1 MAWLPGGLAELRW
14 GALVA
19 LFVAALATL
28 AVYLVQYALLAL
40 RRGRP
45 APPAAAAPAE
55 QRDELL
61 EEGGSVLAWAL
72 SRGSWRRQWRRAW
85 VAALRAEAAERA
97 DSQLLTFEE
106 DDPAEPLELAVKE
119 VTSVVKSAGEK
130 VVSCNVV
137 GDSVKFLVAVSA
149 PPPAAAEPQS
159 YFVKLSPVH
168 LQLQLYVK
176 DKGEDVKVEWF
187 LINTDEIN
195 FEIQPAV
202 QECSTGLVS
211 SQLLQAGITPIKSV
225 EQIFLSADLICS
237 LRGVQSSAESLKH
250 HHKEQTAGTC
260 AISETL
266 RDVLKNLFSSASPSV
281 VLSVRPADTKE
292 VQGTSPPKPPRAHE
306 LRLLVRNIEVKL
318 SDLRAAGST
327 DLVCIVQ
334 LNDPMQK
341 FSSSVAKNAAHPFWK
356 EEFIFELS
364 AKSKALQ
371 LQIAED
377 GKLDSPFSGKVT
389 VPLDL
394 FRKQPSGQH
403 SFALTSGARESSSE
417 PGLGSI
423 SAEFSFI
430 EPSELKAR
438 QVSSPVLATKI
449 EKDRTVMP
457 CGTVVTTV
465 TAVRTKPRLEG
476 RASPLS
482 TDSPVKTPV
491 KVKVTEKDFTVEAL
505 HSHGAPV
512 SKTLSSSDTELL
524 VLNGTDPVAEA
535 AIRQLSESAKQKLK
549 SPRKKSTIIISG
561 VSKTSL
567 SQDSEAS
574 LMMDY
579 AAAMDS
585 SCREADPPTVEE
597 AVAKIASD
605 KKQPLSASER
615 VPGTDPQQSTH
626 KTWGLENGSQQWDTS
641 TLLDQTSEEISGSS
655 LSVSE
660 TGSMK
665 KSKGGI
671 LKKSAKLFFRR
682 QHHQK
687 DPGMSQS
694 HNDLVFLQ
702 QPLSEESRKKG
713 GTLSRIL
720 SKKLLSR
727 NKSKNKLNGASGEPY
742 L

>member
-1 MAWLPGGLAELRW
+1 PLWSSMAWLPGGLAELRW

-40 RRGRP
+40 RRRP
-45 APPAAAAPAE
+45 QHPPPLPPPPPPLL
-55 QRDELL
+55 RDELR

-72 SRGSWRRQWRRAW
+72 SLGSWRRQWRRAW

-106 DDPAEPLELAVKE
+106 DDPPEPLELAVKE
-119 VTSVVKSAGEK
+119 VISVVKSAEEK

-137 GDSVKFLVAVSA
+137 GDSVKFVFADEA
-149 PPPAAAEPQS
+149 QS
-159 YFVKLSPVH
+159 YSVKLSPLH
-168 LQLQLYVK
+168 LQLRISVR

-187 LINTDEIN
+187 LINSNEIN

-202 QECSTGLVS
+202 QEVT
-211 SQLLQAGITPIKSV
+211 
-225 EQIFLSADLICS
+225 
-237 LRGVQSSAESLKH
+237 
-250 HHKEQTAGTC
+250 GTC

-266 RDVLKNLFSSASPSV
+266 RDDLKNLFSSASPSV

-292 VQGTSPPKPPRAHE
+292 VQNVQNTSLLPQGTSPPKPPRAHE
-306 LRLLVRNIEVKL
+306 LKLLVKNITVNL
-318 SDLRAAGST
+318 THHRAAGST
-327 DLVCIVQ
+327 DLVCIAQ

-371 LQIAED
+371 LQIVED
-377 GKLDSPFSGKVT
+377 GKMDSPLSAKVT

-394 FRKQPSGQH
+394 FRKQPSGQQ
-403 SFALTSGARESSSE
+403 SFALNSGASE
-417 PGLGSI
+417 GSPGSGLGSI

-430 EPSELKAR
+430 EPNEQKTR

-491 KVKVTEKDFTVEAL
+491 KVKVTEKDFAVEAL

-585 SCREADPPTVEE
+585 SCKEADPPTMEE
-597 AVAKIASD
+597 AVAKITSD
-605 KKQPLSASER
+605 EKLSLGASEI
-615 VPGTDPQQSTH
+615 VPDTDLQQSTH
-626 KTWGLENGSQQWDTS
+626 KAWGLENGSQQWDTS

-660 TGSMK
+660 SGSMK

-694 HNDLVFLQ
+694 HNDLVYLQ
-702 QPLSEESRKKG
+702 QPLSDMARKKG

-727 NKSKNKLNGASGEPY
+727 NKSKSKLNGASGEPY
-742 L
+742 

>member
-1 MAWLPGGLAELRW
+1 MAWLAGGLAELRW
-14 GALVA
+14 CALVA

-45 APPAAAAPAE
+45 PPPPLPAPP
-55 QRDELL
+55 RDELL

-72 SRGSWRRQWRRAW
+72 SLGSWRRQWRRAW
-85 VAALRAEAAERA
+85 VAALSAEAAARA

-106 DDPAEPLELAVKE
+106 DDPPEPLELAVKQ
-119 VTSVVKSAGEK
+119 VVSVVKSAHEK

-137 GDSVKFLVAVSA
+137 GDSVKFVVTVSHTS
-149 PPPAAAEPQS
+149 PTAAEGQS
-159 YFVKLSPVH
+159 YSVKLSPLH

-187 LINTDEIN
+187 LINANEIN
-195 FEIQPAV
+195 FEIQPTV
-202 QECSTGLVS
+202 QEG
-211 SQLLQAGITPIKSV
+211 
-225 EQIFLSADLICS
+225 
-237 LRGVQSSAESLKH
+237 
-250 HHKEQTAGTC
+250 QTEGTC

-266 RDVLKNLFSSASPSV
+266 RDVLKNLFSSVSPSV
-281 VLSVRPADTKE
+281 VLSTRPTDIKE
-292 VQGTSPPKPPRAHE
+292 VQNVQNISLLPQGTSPPKPPRAHE
-306 LRLLVRNIEVKL
+306 LKLLVKNIAVNL
-318 SDLRAAGST
+318 TDHSAAGST
-327 DLVCIVQ
+327 NLVCIVQ

-341 FSSSVAKNAAHPFWK
+341 FSSSVAKNAANPFWK

-371 LQIAED
+371 LQIVED
-377 GKLDSPFSGKVT
+377 GKLDSPLSAKVT

-394 FRKQPSGQH
+394 FRKQPSGQQ
-403 SFALTSGARESSSE
+403 SFALSSRASESSPE
-417 PGLGSI
+417 PGPGLGSI
-423 SAEFSFI
+423 TAEFSFI
-430 EPSELKAR
+430 EPSELKTR
-438 QVSSPVLATKI
+438 QVSSPVPATKI

-465 TAVRTKPRLEG
+465 TAVKTKPRLEG
-476 RASPLS
+476 RSSPLS
-482 TDSPVKTPV
+482 
-491 KVKVTEKDFTVEAL
+491 
-505 HSHGAPV
+505 
-512 SKTLSSSDTELL
+512 TELL

-567 SQDSEAS
+567 SQDSEAA

-585 SCREADPPTVEE
+585 SCKEVDPPTVEE
-597 AVAKIASD
+597 PVGKVASD
-605 KKQPLSASER
+605 ETLSLGASEI
-615 VPGTDPQQSTH
+615 VPDTDPQQSAH
-626 KTWGLENGSQQWDTS
+626 KAWGLENGSQQWDTN
-641 TLLDQTSEEISGSS
+641 TLLDQTCEEISGSS

-682 QHHQK
+682 RHHQK

-694 HNDLVFLQ
+694 HNDLVYLQ
-702 QPLSEESRKKG
+702 QPLSEETRKKG

-720 SKKLLSR
+720 NRKLLSK
-727 NKSKNKLNGASGEPY
+727 NKSKSKLNGASAEPY
-742 L
+742 V

>member
-40 RRGRP
+40 RRARP
-45 APPAAAAPAE
+45 PPAAAAPV

-149 PPPAAAEPQS
+149 PPPAAAEAQS

-187 LINTDEIN
+187 LVNTNEIN

-202 QECSTGLVS
+202 QEG
-211 SQLLQAGITPIKSV
+211 
-225 EQIFLSADLICS
+225 
-237 LRGVQSSAESLKH
+237 
-250 HHKEQTAGTC
+250 QTAGAC

-292 VQGTSPPKPPRAHE
+292 VQNVQNTSLLPQGTSPPKPPRAHD
-306 LRLLVRNIEVKL
+306 LKLLVRNIAVEP

-327 DLVCIVQ
+327 DLVCIVE

-371 LQIAED
+371 LQIVED
-377 GKLDSPFSGKVT
+377 GKLDSPSCGKVT

-394 FRKQPSGQH
+394 FRKQPCGQH
-403 SFALTSGARESSSE
+403 SFALSSSE

-430 EPSELKAR
+430 EPGELKAR

-585 SCREADPPTVEE
+585 SCREADPPRVEE
-597 AVAKIASD
+597 AVGKIPSD
-605 KKQPLSASER
+605 EKESLGASEG

-626 KTWGLENGSQQWDTS
+626 KAWGLENGSQQWDTS

-660 TGSMK
+660 TGSVK

-702 QPLSEESRKKG
+702 QPLAEESRKKG

>member
-1 MAWLPGGLAELRW
+1 
-14 GALVA
+14 
-19 LFVAALATL
+19 
-28 AVYLVQYALLAL
+28 
-40 RRGRP
+40 
-45 APPAAAAPAE
+45 
-55 QRDELL
+55 
-61 EEGGSVLAWAL
+61 
-72 SRGSWRRQWRRAW
+72 
-85 VAALRAEAAERA
+85 

-137 GDSVKFLVAVSA
+137 GDSVKFLITVSA
-149 PPPAAAEPQS
+149 PPPAAAEAQS
-159 YFVKLSPVH
+159 YSVTLSPVH

-176 DKGEDVKVEWF
+176 DKGEDDKGEDVKVEWF
-187 LINTDEIN
+187 LINTNEIN

-202 QECSTGLVS
+202 QEG
-211 SQLLQAGITPIKSV
+211 
-225 EQIFLSADLICS
+225 
-237 LRGVQSSAESLKH
+237 
-250 HHKEQTAGTC
+250 QTAGTC
-260 AISETL
+260 AIPETL

-292 VQGTSPPKPPRAHE
+292 VQNVQSTSLLPQGTSPPKPPRAHD
-306 LRLLVRNIEVKL
+306 LKLLVRNIAVKL

-371 LQIAED
+371 LQIVED
-377 GKLDSPFSGKVT
+377 GKLDSPLSGKVT

-403 SFALTSGARESSSE
+403 SFALSRGSRESSSE
-417 PGLGSI
+417 PGPGLGSI

-476 RASPLS
+476 RSSPLS

-512 SKTLSSSDTELL
+512 SKTFSSSDTELL

-597 AVAKIASD
+597 AVAKITSD
-605 KKQPLSASER
+605 EKLSLGASET
-615 VPGTDPQQSTH
+615 VPDTNPQQSTH
-626 KTWGLENGSQQWDTS
+626 KAWGLENGSQQWDTS

-665 KSKGGI
+665 KSKG
-671 LKKSAKLFFRR
+671 
-682 QHHQK
+682 
-687 DPGMSQS
+687 
-694 HNDLVFLQ
+694 
-702 QPLSEESRKKG
+702 
-713 GTLSRIL
+713 
-720 SKKLLSR
+720 
-727 NKSKNKLNGASGEPY
+727 
-742 L
+742 

>member
-1 MAWLPGGLAELRW
+1 MAWLAGGLAELRW
-14 GALVA
+14 CALVA

-45 APPAAAAPAE
+45 PPPP
-55 QRDELL
+55 LP
-61 EEGGSVLAWAL
+61 SPPPP
-72 SRGSWRRQWRRAW
+72 SWRRQWRRAW
-85 VAALRAEAAERA
+85 VEALRAEAAAR
-97 DSQLLTFEE
+97 
-106 DDPAEPLELAVKE
+106 
-119 VTSVVKSAGEK
+119 
-130 VVSCNVV
+130 
-137 GDSVKFLVAVSA
+137 AVSEGG
-149 PPPAAAEPQS
+149 P
-159 YFVKLSPVH
+159 
-168 LQLQLYVK
+168 
-176 DKGEDVKVEWF
+176 
-187 LINTDEIN
+187 
-195 FEIQPAV
+195 
-202 QECSTGLVS
+202 
-211 SQLLQAGITPIKSV
+211 
-225 EQIFLSADLICS
+225 
-237 LRGVQSSAESLKH
+237 
-250 HHKEQTAGTC
+250 GTS

-266 RDVLKNLFSSASPSV
+266 RDVLKSLFSSVSPSV
-281 VLSVRPADTKE
+281 VLSTRPTDIKE
-292 VQGTSPPKPPRAHE
+292 VQNVQNVSLLPQGTSPPKPPRAHE
-306 LRLLVRNIEVKL
+306 LRLLVKNIAVNL
-318 SDLRAAGST
+318 TDHSAAGST
-327 DLVCIVQ
+327 NLACIVQ

-341 FSSSVAKNAAHPFWK
+341 FSSSVAKNAANPFWK
-356 EEFIFELS
+356 EEFILCVLIWLILFLLGPLS
-364 AKSKALQ
+364 A
-371 LQIAED
+371 
-377 GKLDSPFSGKVT
+377 KVT

-394 FRKQPSGQH
+394 FRKQPSGQQ
-403 SFALTSGARESSSE
+403 SFALNSSTSESSPE
-417 PGLGSI
+417 PGPGLGSI

-430 EPSELKAR
+430 EASELKTW
-438 QVSSPVLATKI
+438 QVSSPVPATKI

-465 TAVRTKPRLEG
+465 TAVKTKPRLEG
-476 RASPLS
+476 RSSPLS

-491 KVKVTEKDFTVEAL
+491 KVKVIEKDFSVQAI

-567 SQDSEAS
+567 SQDSEAA

-585 SCREADPPTVEE
+585 SCKEVDPPAVEE
-597 AVAKIASD
+597 AVAKVTSD
-605 KKQPLSASER
+605 EKLSLGASET
-615 VPGTDPQQSTH
+615 VPDTDPQQSAH
-626 KTWGLENGSQQWDTS
+626 KAWGLENGSQQWDTN
-641 TLLDQTSEEISGSS
+641 TLLDQTCEEISGSS

-682 QHHQK
+682 RHHQK

-694 HNDLVFLQ
+694 HNDLVYLQ
-702 QPLSEESRKKG
+702 QPLSEETRKKG

-720 SKKLLSR
+720 SRKLLSK
-727 NKSKNKLNGASGEPY
+727 NKSKNKLNGASAEPY
-742 L
+742 V

>member
-1 MAWLPGGLAELRW
+1 
-14 GALVA
+14 
-19 LFVAALATL
+19 
-28 AVYLVQYALLAL
+28 
-40 RRGRP
+40 
-45 APPAAAAPAE
+45 
-55 QRDELL
+55 
-61 EEGGSVLAWAL
+61 
-72 SRGSWRRQWRRAW
+72 
-85 VAALRAEAAERA
+85 
-97 DSQLLTFEE
+97 DSQLLTFED
-106 DDPAEPLELAVKE
+106 DDPQEPLELAVKQ
-119 VTSVVKSAGEK
+119 VVSVVKSAQEK

-137 GDSVKFLVAVSA
+137 GDAVKFVVTVSHTS
-149 PPPAAAEPQS
+149 PAAAESQS
-159 YFVKLSPVH
+159 YSVKLSPLH

-187 LINTDEIN
+187 LTNANEIN
-195 FEIQPAV
+195 FEIQPTV
-202 QECSTGLVS
+202 QEVS
-211 SQLLQAGITPIKSV
+211 QFK
-225 EQIFLSADLICS
+225 
-237 LRGVQSSAESLKH
+237 
-250 HHKEQTAGTC
+250 GTC
-260 AISETL
+260 AIPETL
-266 RDVLKNLFSSASPSV
+266 RDVLKNLFSSVSPSV
-281 VLSVRPADTKE
+281 VLSTRPTDIKE
-292 VQGTSPPKPPRAHE
+292 VQNVQNISLLPQGTSPPKPPRAHE
-306 LRLLVRNIEVKL
+306 LKLLVKNIAVNL
-318 SDLRAAGST
+318 TDHSAAGST
-327 DLVCIVQ
+327 NLACIVQ
-334 LNDPMQK
+334 LDDPMQK
-341 FSSSVAKNAAHPFWK
+341 FSSSVAKNAANPFWK

-371 LQIAED
+371 LQIVED
-377 GKLDSPFSGKVT
+377 GKLDSPLSVKVA

-394 FRKQPSGQH
+394 FRKQPSGQQ
-403 SFALTSGARESSSE
+403 SFALNSRASESSSE
-417 PGLGSI
+417 PGPGLGSI

-430 EPSELKAR
+430 EPNELKTW
-438 QVSSPVLATKI
+438 QVSSPVPATKI

-465 TAVRTKPRLEG
+465 TAVKTKPRLEG
-476 RASPLS
+476 RSSPLS

-491 KVKVTEKDFTVEAL
+491 KVKVIEKDFSIQAI

-567 SQDSEAS
+567 SQDSEAA

-585 SCREADPPTVEE
+585 SCKEVGPPSVEE
-597 AVAKIASD
+597 AVAKVTTSD
-605 KKQPLSASER
+605 EKLSLGASEI
-615 VPGTDPQQSTH
+615 VPDTDPQQSTR
-626 KTWGLENGSQQWDTS
+626 KAWGLENGSQQWDTS
-641 TLLDQTSEEISGSS
+641 TLLDQTCEEISGSS

-682 QHHQK
+682 RHHQK

-694 HNDLVFLQ
+694 HNDLVYLQ
-702 QPLSEESRKKG
+702 QPLSEETRKKG

-720 SKKLLSR
+720 NRKLLSK
-727 NKSKNKLNGASGEPY
+727 NKSKNKLNGASAEPY
-742 L
+742 

>member
-1 MAWLPGGLAELRW
+1 PLWSAMAWLPGGLAELRW

-45 APPAAAAPAE
+45 APVAAAPAV

-85 VAALRAEAAERA
+85 GAAPPAQGGGGG

-119 VTSVVKSAGEK
+119 VNSVVKSAGEK

-187 LINTDEIN
+187 LINTDDIN

-202 QECSTGLVS
+202 QE
-211 SQLLQAGITPIKSV
+211 
-225 EQIFLSADLICS
+225 
-237 LRGVQSSAESLKH
+237 
-250 HHKEQTAGTC
+250 EQTAGTC

-292 VQGTSPPKPPRAHE
+292 VQNVQNTSLLPQGTSPPKPPRAHE

-371 LQIAED
+371 LQVVED
-377 GKLDSPFSGKVT
+377 GKLDSPLSGKVT

-403 SFALTSGARESSSE
+403 SFALSRARESSSE
-417 PGLGSI
+417 PELGSV

-597 AVAKIASD
+597 AGAKITSD

-615 VPGTDPQQSTH
+615 VPDTDPQQSTH

-742 L
+742 

>member
-1 MAWLPGGLAELRW
+1 PLWSAMAWLAGGLAELRW
-14 GALVA
+14 WALVA

-45 APPAAAAPAE
+45 PPRPLPPAP

-61 EEGGSVLAWAL
+61 EEGDTVLAWAL
-72 SRGSWRRQWRRAW
+72 SLGSWRRQWRRAW
-85 VAALRAEAAERA
+85 VAALNAEAATRA
-97 DSQLLTFEE
+97 DSELLTFEE
-106 DDPAEPLELAVKE
+106 DDPPESLELAVKQ
-119 VTSVVKSAGEK
+119 VVSIVKSDQEK

-137 GDSVKFLVAVSA
+137 GDSVKFVFTVSQTS
-149 PPPAAAEPQS
+149 PLAAESQS
-159 YFVKLSPVH
+159 YSVKLSPVH
-168 LQLQLYVK
+168 LQLQLCVK

-187 LINTDEIN
+187 LINANETN

-202 QECSTGLVS
+202 QEG
-211 SQLLQAGITPIKSV
+211 
-225 EQIFLSADLICS
+225 
-237 LRGVQSSAESLKH
+237 
-250 HHKEQTAGTC
+250 QTAGTC

-266 RDVLKNLFSSASPSV
+266 RDVLKNLFSLVSPSV
-281 VLSVRPADTKE
+281 VLSTRPIDVKE
-292 VQGTSPPKPPRAHE
+292 VQNVQNISLLPQGTSPPKPPRAHE
-306 LRLLVRNIEVKL
+306 LKLLVKNIAVNL
-318 SDLRAAGST
+318 TDHSAAGST
-327 DLVCIVQ
+327 NLVCIVQ

-341 FSSSVAKNAAHPFWK
+341 FSSSVAKNAVNPFWK

-371 LQIAED
+371 LQIVED
-377 GKLDSPFSGKVT
+377 GKLDNPLSAKAT
-389 VPLDL
+389 IPLDL
-394 FRKQPSGQH
+394 FRKQPSGQQ
-403 SFALTSGARESSSE
+403 SFSLNSTSESSPE
-417 PGLGSI
+417 PGPGLGSI

-430 EPSELKAR
+430 EPSELKTW
-438 QVSSPVLATKI
+438 QVSSSLPATKI

-465 TAVRTKPRLEG
+465 TAVKTKPRLEG
-476 RASPLS
+476 RSSPLS

-491 KVKVTEKDFTVEAL
+491 KVKVIEKDVSVQAI

-567 SQDSEAS
+567 SQDSEAA

-579 AAAMDS
+579 AAAMDNS
-585 SCREADPPTVEE
+585 YKADPPSMEKS
-597 AVAKIASD
+597 VAKVTSD
-605 KKQPLSASER
+605 EELSIGTSEI
-615 VPGTDPQQSTH
+615 VPGSDPQQSAH
-626 KTWGLENGSQQWDTS
+626 KAWNLENGSQQWDTN
-641 TLLDQTSEEISGSS
+641 TLLDQTCEEISCSS

-682 QHHQK
+682 RHHQK

-694 HNDLVFLQ
+694 HNDLVYLQ
-702 QPLSEESRKKG
+702 QPLSEETRKKG

-720 SKKLLSR
+720 NRKLLSKHR
-727 NKSKNKLNGASGEPY
+727 SKNKLNGASAEPY

>member
-1 MAWLPGGLAELRW
+1 
-14 GALVA
+14 
-19 LFVAALATL
+19 
-28 AVYLVQYALLAL
+28 
-40 RRGRP
+40 
-45 APPAAAAPAE
+45 
-55 QRDELL
+55 
-61 EEGGSVLAWAL
+61 
-72 SRGSWRRQWRRAW
+72 
-85 VAALRAEAAERA
+85 

-106 DDPAEPLELAVKE
+106 DDPPEPLELAVKQ
-119 VTSVVKSAGEK
+119 VVSVVKSAQEK

-137 GDSVKFLVAVSA
+137 GDSVKFIVTVSPA
-149 PPPAAAEPQS
+149 SPAAAEGQS
-159 YFVKLSPVH
+159 YSVKLSPLH
-168 LQLQLYVK
+168 LQLQLCVK

-187 LINTDEIN
+187 LINANETN

-202 QECSTGLVS
+202 QEG
-211 SQLLQAGITPIKSV
+211 
-225 EQIFLSADLICS
+225 
-237 LRGVQSSAESLKH
+237 
-250 HHKEQTAGTC
+250 QTAGTC
-260 AISETL
+260 AIPETL
-266 RDVLKNLFSSASPSV
+266 RDVLKNLFSSVSPSV
-281 VLSVRPADTKE
+281 VLSTRPTDIKE
-292 VQGTSPPKPPRAHE
+292 VQNASLLPQGTIPPKPPRAHE
-306 LRLLVRNIEVKL
+306 LKLLVKNIAVNL
-318 SDLRAAGST
+318 TDPSAAGST
-327 DLVCIVQ
+327 NLACIVQ

-341 FSSSVAKNAAHPFWK
+341 FSSSIAKNAANPFWK
-356 EEFIFELS
+356 EEFVFELS

-371 LQIAED
+371 LQIVED
-377 GKLDSPFSGKVT
+377 GKLDSPLSAKVT

-394 FRKQPSGQH
+394 FRKQPSGQQ
-403 SFALTSGARESSSE
+403 SFALNSGASESSSE
-417 PGLGSI
+417 PGPGLGSI
-423 SAEFSFI
+423 NAEFSFI
-430 EPSELKAR
+430 EPSELKTW
-438 QVSSPVLATKI
+438 QVSSPVPAAKV

-465 TAVRTKPRLEG
+465 TAVKTKPRLEG
-476 RASPLS
+476 RSSPLS

-491 KVKVTEKDFTVEAL
+491 KVKVIGKDFSIQAI

-567 SQDSEAS
+567 SQDSEAA

-579 AAAMDS
+579 AAAMDN
-585 SCREADPPTVEE
+585 SCKEADPPTVEE
-597 AVAKIASD
+597 AVAKVTSED
-605 KKQPLSASER
+605 KLSLGASETA
-615 VPGTDPQQSTH
+615 PDTDPQQSAH
-626 KTWGLENGSQQWDTS
+626 KAWGLENGSQQWDTN
-641 TLLDQTSEEISGSS
+641 TLLDQTCEEISGSS

-682 QHHQK
+682 RHHQK

-694 HNDLVFLQ
+694 HNDLVYLQ

-720 SKKLLSR
+720 NRKFLSK
-727 NKSKNKLNGASGEPY
+727 NKSKSKLNGAPAEPCV
-742 L
+742 

>member
-1 MAWLPGGLAELRW
+1 MLPRGTARGSPGFGRPTGPCLSGR
-14 GALVA
+14 GRRV
-19 LFVAALATL
+19 
-28 AVYLVQYALLAL
+28 LLC
-40 RRGRP
+40 RRGLCPPGPRCLCRGHGNL
-45 APPAAAAPAE
+45 APK
-55 QRDELL
+55 
-61 EEGGSVLAWAL
+61 
-72 SRGSWRRQWRRAW
+72 
-85 VAALRAEAAERA
+85 
-97 DSQLLTFEE
+97 DSELLTFEE
-106 DDPAEPLELAVKE
+106 DDPPESLELAVKQ
-119 VTSVVKSAGEK
+119 VVSIVKSAQEK
-130 VVSCNVV
+130 VISCNVV
-137 GDSVKFLVAVSA
+137 GDSVKFVFTVSRTS
-149 PPPAAAEPQS
+149 PPASEGQS
-159 YFVKLSPVH
+159 YSVKLSPLH
-168 LQLQLYVK
+168 LQLQLCMK

-187 LINTDEIN
+187 LINANETN

-202 QECSTGLVS
+202 QEG
-211 SQLLQAGITPIKSV
+211 
-225 EQIFLSADLICS
+225 
-237 LRGVQSSAESLKH
+237 
-250 HHKEQTAGTC
+250 QTAGTC

-266 RDVLKNLFSSASPSV
+266 RDVLKNLFSLVSPSV
-281 VLSVRPADTKE
+281 VLSSRPTDIKE
-292 VQGTSPPKPPRAHE
+292 VQNVQNISLLPQGTSPPKPPRAHE
-306 LRLLVRNIEVKL
+306 LKLLVKNIAVNL
-318 SDLRAAGST
+318 TDHSAAGST
-327 DLVCIVQ
+327 NLVCIVQ

-341 FSSSVAKNAAHPFWK
+341 FSSSVAKNAVNPFWK

-371 LQIAED
+371 LQIVED
-377 GKLDSPFSGKVT
+377 GKLEHPLSAKAT
-389 VPLDL
+389 IPLDL
-394 FRKQPSGQH
+394 FRKQPSGQQ
-403 SFALTSGARESSSE
+403 SFALNKTSDSSPE
-417 PGLGSI
+417 PGLGLGSI

-430 EPSELKAR
+430 EPSELKTW
-438 QVSSPVLATKI
+438 QVSSSLPATKI

-465 TAVRTKPRLEG
+465 TAVKTKPRLEG
-476 RASPLS
+476 RSSPLS

-491 KVKVTEKDFTVEAL
+491 KVKVIEKDVSVQAI

-567 SQDSEAS
+567 SQDSEAA

-585 SCREADPPTVEE
+585 SCKADPPTVEKSVAKVTSDEELSLGTSE
-597 AVAKIASD
+597 AV
-605 KKQPLSASER
+605 
-615 VPGTDPQQSTH
+615 PGSDPQQSAH
-626 KTWGLENGSQQWDTS
+626 KAWNLENGSQQWDTN
-641 TLLDQTSEEISGSS
+641 TLLDQTCEEISCSS

-682 QHHQK
+682 RHHQK

-694 HNDLVFLQ
+694 HNDLVYLQ
-702 QPLSEESRKKG
+702 QPLSEETRKKG

-720 SKKLLSR
+720 NRKLLSKH
-727 NKSKNKLNGASGEPY
+727 KSKNKLNGASAEPY

>member
-1 MAWLPGGLAELRW
+1 
-14 GALVA
+14 
-19 LFVAALATL
+19 
-28 AVYLVQYALLAL
+28 Q
-40 RRGRP
+40 
-45 APPAAAAPAE
+45 
-55 QRDELL
+55 
-61 EEGGSVLAWAL
+61 
-72 SRGSWRRQWRRAW
+72 
-85 VAALRAEAAERA
+85 
-97 DSQLLTFEE
+97 
-106 DDPAEPLELAVKE
+106 
-119 VTSVVKSAGEK
+119 

-149 PPPAAAEPQS
+149 PPPVAAEAQS

-202 QECSTGLVS
+202 QEVT
-211 SQLLQAGITPIKSV
+211 
-225 EQIFLSADLICS
+225 
-237 LRGVQSSAESLKH
+237 
-250 HHKEQTAGTC
+250 GTC

-266 RDVLKNLFSSASPSV
+266 RDVLKSLFSSASPSV
-281 VLSVRPADTKE
+281 ELSVRPADTKE
-292 VQGTSPPKPPRAHE
+292 VQNVQNTSLLPQGTSPPKPPRAHE
-306 LRLLVRNIEVKL
+306 LKLLVRNIAVKP
-318 SDLRAAGST
+318 SDPRAAGST

-371 LQIAED
+371 LQIVED
-377 GKLDSPFSGKVT
+377 GKLDSPLSGQVT

-394 FRKQPSGQH
+394 FRKQPCGQH
-403 SFALTSGARESSSE
+403 SFALSSRAGESSSE
-417 PGLGSI
+417 PGLASI
-423 SAEFSFI
+423 TAEFSFI

-438 QVSSPVLATKI
+438 QVSSPVLATKV

-476 RASPLS
+476 RSSPLS

-491 KVKVTEKDFTVEAL
+491 KVKVTEKDFIVEAL

-597 AVAKIASD
+597 AVAKITSD
-605 KKQPLSASER
+605 KKQPLDASER

-626 KTWGLENGSQQWDTS
+626 KAWGLENGSQQWDTS

-742 L
+742 

>member
-1 MAWLPGGLAELRW
+1 E
-14 GALVA
+14 
-19 LFVAALATL
+19 
-28 AVYLVQYALLAL
+28 
-40 RRGRP
+40 
-45 APPAAAAPAE
+45 
-55 QRDELL
+55 
-61 EEGGSVLAWAL
+61 
-72 SRGSWRRQWRRAW
+72 
-85 VAALRAEAAERA
+85 
-97 DSQLLTFEE
+97 SQLLTFEE

-137 GDSVKFLVAVSA
+137 GDSVKFLFAVSA
-149 PPPAAAEPQS
+149 AEPTAAEAQS
-159 YFVKLSPVH
+159 YSVTLSPVH

-187 LINTDEIN
+187 LINTNEIN

-202 QECSTGLVS
+202 QEG
-211 SQLLQAGITPIKSV
+211 
-225 EQIFLSADLICS
+225 
-237 LRGVQSSAESLKH
+237 
-250 HHKEQTAGTC
+250 QTAGTC
-260 AISETL
+260 AIPETL
-266 RDVLKNLFSSASPSV
+266 GDVLKNLFSSASPSV

-292 VQGTSPPKPPRAHE
+292 VQASLNVQSTSLLPQGTSPPKPPRAHE
-306 LRLLVRNIEVKL
+306 LRLLVRNITVKL

-371 LQIAED
+371 LQIVED
-377 GKLDSPFSGKVT
+377 GKLESPLSGKVT

-403 SFALTSGARESSSE
+403 SFALSSGAGESSSE
-417 PGLGSI
+417 PGPGLGSI

-476 RASPLS
+476 RSSPLS

-597 AVAKIASD
+597 AVPKITSD
-605 KKQPLSASER
+605 EKLSLGASET
-615 VPGTDPQQSTH
+615 VPDTNPQQSTH
-626 KTWGLENGSQQWDTS
+626 KAWDLENGSQQWDTS

-702 QPLSEESRKKG
+702 QPLAEESRKKG

-720 SKKLLSR
+720 SRKLLSR
-727 NKSKNKLNGASGEPY
+727 NKSKSKLNGASGEPY

>member
-45 APPAAAAPAE
+45 PPAAAGAAPAV

-137 GDSVKFLVAVSA
+137 GDSVKFLFAVSA
-149 PPPAAAEPQS
+149 PSSVAAEPQS

-187 LINTDEIN
+187 LINTSEIN

-202 QECSTGLVS
+202 QE
-211 SQLLQAGITPIKSV
+211 
-225 EQIFLSADLICS
+225 
-237 LRGVQSSAESLKH
+237 
-250 HHKEQTAGTC
+250 EQTAGTC

-292 VQGTSPPKPPRAHE
+292 VQNVQNTSLLPQGTSPPKPPRAHE
-306 LRLLVRNIEVKL
+306 LKLLVRNMEVKL
-318 SDLRAAGST
+318 SDDLRAAGST

-341 FSSSVAKNAAHPFWK
+341 FSSSVAKNAAHLFWK
-356 EEFIFELS
+356 DEFIFELS
-364 AKSKALQ
+364 AKSKELQ
-371 LQIAED
+371 LQIVED
-377 GKLDSPFSGKVT
+377 GKLDSPLSGKVT

-403 SFALTSGARESSSE
+403 SFALTSGARESSLE

-597 AVAKIASD
+597 AVAKISSD
-605 KKQPLSASER
+605 KKQSLSATER

-626 KTWGLENGSQQWDTS
+626 KAWGLENGSQQWDTS

>member
-45 APPAAAAPAE
+45 PPPPAPAPPV

-97 DSQLLTFEE
+97 DSELLTFEE

-149 PPPAAAEPQS
+149 PPPAAAEAQS

-168 LQLQLYVK
+168 LQLQVYVK

-187 LINTDEIN
+187 LINTNEIN

-202 QECSTGLVS
+202 QEG
-211 SQLLQAGITPIKSV
+211 
-225 EQIFLSADLICS
+225 
-237 LRGVQSSAESLKH
+237 
-250 HHKEQTAGTC
+250 QTTGTC
-260 AISETL
+260 AISETF

-292 VQGTSPPKPPRAHE
+292 VQNAQNTSLLLQGTSPPKPPRAHD
-306 LRLLVRNIEVKL
+306 LKLLVRNIAVKL

-371 LQIAED
+371 LQIVED

-403 SFALTSGARESSSE
+403 SFALHSKARESSSE
-417 PGLGSI
+417 PGPGLGSI

-476 RASPLS
+476 RSSPLS

-491 KVKVTEKDFTVEAL
+491 KVKVTEKDITVEAL

-597 AVAKIASD
+597 AVAKITSD
-605 KKQPLSASER
+605 EKQSLGASER
-615 VPGTDPQQSTH
+615 VPDTDPQQSTH
-626 KTWGLENGSQQWDTS
+626 EAWGLENGSQQWDTS

-694 HNDLVFLQ
+694 HNDLVYLQ

-727 NKSKNKLNGASGEPY
+727 NKSKSKLNGASGEPY

>member
-1 MAWLPGGLAELRW
+1 MAGPAAWLGELGW
-14 GALVA
+14 YALVA
-19 LFVAALATL
+19 LFVAALATV

-40 RRGRP
+40 RRGRRPPPLPP
-45 APPAAAAPAE
+45 APPPP
-55 QRDELL
+55 RDELL
-61 EEGGSVLAWAL
+61 EEGGSVLGWAL

-85 VAALRAEAAERA
+85 VAALGAEAAARA
-97 DSQLLTFEE
+97 DSQLLTFE
-106 DDPAEPLELAVKE
+106 DNDPPEPLELTVKE
-119 VTSVVKSAGEK
+119 VVSVVKSAQEK

-137 GDSVKFLVAVSA
+137 GDSITFGVNVSHTS
-149 PPPAAAEPQS
+149 PTTAESQS
-159 YFVKLSPVH
+159 YSVKLSPLH

-187 LINTDEIN
+187 LINASETN
-195 FEIQPAV
+195 FEIQPSV
-202 QECSTGLVS
+202 QEG
-211 SQLLQAGITPIKSV
+211 
-225 EQIFLSADLICS
+225 
-237 LRGVQSSAESLKH
+237 
-250 HHKEQTAGTC
+250 QTAGIC

-266 RDVLKNLFSSASPSV
+266 TDVLKNLFSSVSASV
-281 VLSVRPADTKE
+281 VLSTKPTDIQEVRN
-292 VQGTSPPKPPRAHE
+292 VQNISVVLQGTSPPKPPRAHE
-306 LRLLVRNIEVKL
+306 LKLLVKNIMVNL
-318 SDLRAAGST
+318 TDHHAAGST
-327 DLVCIVQ
+327 NLACILQ

-341 FSSSVAKNAAHPFWK
+341 FSSSVAKNAANPFWK

-371 LQIAED
+371 LQIVED
-377 GKLDSPFSGKVT
+377 GKSDSSLSARAT

-394 FRKQPSGQH
+394 FRKQPSGQQ
-403 SFALTSGARESSSE
+403 SFALNSQASESSPE
-417 PGLGSI
+417 LGPGLGSI

-430 EPSELKAR
+430 EPNELKTW
-438 QVSSPVLATKI
+438 QVSSPVPATKI

-465 TAVRTKPRLEG
+465 TAVKTKPRLEG
-476 RASPLS
+476 RSSPLS

-491 KVKVTEKDFTVEAL
+491 KVKVIEKDFSIQAI

-561 VSKTSL
+561 VSKISL
-567 SQDSEAS
+567 SQDSEAA

-579 AAAMDS
+579 AAAMDG
-585 SCREADPPTVEE
+585 SCKKANQPTVEE
-597 AVAKIASD
+597 RIAKVTSD
-605 KKQPLSASER
+605 EKLSLGASET
-615 VPGTDPQQSTH
+615 VPDTDPQQSDR
-626 KTWGLENGSQQWDTS
+626 KAWGLENGSQQWNS
-641 TLLDQTSEEISGSS
+641 NMLLDQTCEEMSGSS

-660 TGSMK
+660 IGSMK

-682 QHHQK
+682 RHHQK

-694 HNDLVFLQ
+694 HNDLVYLQ
-702 QPLSEESRKKG
+702 QPLSEETRKKG

-720 SKKLLSR
+720 SRKLLSK
-727 NKSKNKLNGASGEPY
+727 NKSKNKLNSASAEPSI
-742 L
+742 

>member
-1 MAWLPGGLAELRW
+1 AGLRPPLPAGRALEGSGVAAPLWSAMAWLPGGLAELRW

-45 APPAAAAPAE
+45 PPPPAPAPPVE
-55 QRDELL
+55 RDELL

-149 PPPAAAEPQS
+149 PPPAAAEAQS

-187 LINTDEIN
+187 LINTNEIN

-202 QECSTGLVS
+202 QEG
-211 SQLLQAGITPIKSV
+211 
-225 EQIFLSADLICS
+225 
-237 LRGVQSSAESLKH
+237 
-250 HHKEQTAGTC
+250 QTAGTC
-260 AISETL
+260 AISEML

-292 VQGTSPPKPPRAHE
+292 VQNVQNTSLLPQGTSPPKPPRAHD
-306 LRLLVRNIEVKL
+306 LKLLVRNIAAKL

-371 LQIAED
+371 LQIVED
-377 GKLDSPFSGKVT
+377 GKLDSPLSGKVT

-403 SFALTSGARESSSE
+403 SFALNSGAGESSSE
-417 PGLGSI
+417 PGPGLGSI

-476 RASPLS
+476 RSSPLS

-505 HSHGAPV
+505 RSHGAPV

-597 AVAKIASD
+597 AVAKITSD
-605 KKQPLSASER
+605 EKQSLDASER
-615 VPGTDPQQSTH
+615 VPDTDPQQSTH
-626 KTWGLENGSQQWDTS
+626 KAWGLENGSQQWDTS

-665 KSKGGI
+665 KSKG
-671 LKKSAKLFFRR
+671 
-682 QHHQK
+682 
-687 DPGMSQS
+687 
-694 HNDLVFLQ
+694 
-702 QPLSEESRKKG
+702 
-713 GTLSRIL
+713 
-720 SKKLLSR
+720 
-727 NKSKNKLNGASGEPY
+727 
-742 L
+742 

>member
-1 MAWLPGGLAELRW
+1 
-14 GALVA
+14 
-19 LFVAALATL
+19 
-28 AVYLVQYALLAL
+28 
-40 RRGRP
+40 
-45 APPAAAAPAE
+45 
-55 QRDELL
+55 
-61 EEGGSVLAWAL
+61 
-72 SRGSWRRQWRRAW
+72 
-85 VAALRAEAAERA
+85 

-106 DDPAEPLELAVKE
+106 DDPPEPLELTVKQ
-119 VTSVVKSAGEK
+119 VVSVVKSAQEK

-137 GDSVKFLVAVSA
+137 GDSVKFVVTVSHTS
-149 PPPAAAEPQS
+149 PAAAESQS
-159 YFVKLSPVH
+159 YSVKLSPLH
-168 LQLQLYVK
+168 LQLQLCVK

-187 LINTDEIN
+187 LINANEIN
-195 FEIQPAV
+195 FEIQPTG
-202 QECSTGLVS
+202 QEVT
-211 SQLLQAGITPIKSV
+211 
-225 EQIFLSADLICS
+225 
-237 LRGVQSSAESLKH
+237 
-250 HHKEQTAGTC
+250 GTC

-266 RDVLKNLFSSASPSV
+266 RGVLKNLFSSVSPSV
-281 VLSVRPADTKE
+281 VLTTRPTDIKE
-292 VQGTSPPKPPRAHE
+292 VQNVQNISLLPQGTSPPKPPRAHE
-306 LRLLVRNIEVKL
+306 LKLLVKNITVNL
-318 SDLRAAGST
+318 TDPSAAGST
-327 DLVCIVQ
+327 NLTCIAQ

-341 FSSSVAKNAAHPFWK
+341 FSSSVAKNAANPFWK

-371 LQIAED
+371 LQIVED
-377 GKLDSPFSGKVT
+377 GKLDRPLSAKVT

-394 FRKQPSGQH
+394 FRKQPSGQQ
-403 SFALTSGARESSSE
+403 SFALNSGAGESSLE
-417 PGLGSI
+417 PGPRLGSI

-430 EPSELKAR
+430 EPNELKTW
-438 QVSSPVLATKI
+438 QVSSPVPAAKI

-465 TAVRTKPRLEG
+465 TAVKTKPRLEG
-476 RASPLS
+476 RSSPLS

-491 KVKVTEKDFTVEAL
+491 KVRVIEKDFSIQAI

-567 SQDSEAS
+567 SQDSEAA

-585 SCREADPPTVEE
+585 SCKELDPPTVEE
-597 AVAKIASD
+597 TVAKATSD
-605 KKQPLSASER
+605 EGTSEI
-615 VPGTDPQQSTH
+615 VPDTDPQQSAH
-626 KTWGLENGSQQWDTS
+626 KAWALENGSQQWDTN
-641 TLLDQTSEEISGSS
+641 TLLDQTCEEISGSS

-682 QHHQK
+682 RHHQK

-694 HNDLVFLQ
+694 HNDLVYLQ
-702 QPLSEESRKKG
+702 QPLSEETRKKG

-720 SKKLLSR
+720 NRKLLSK
-727 NKSKNKLNGASGEPY
+727 NKSKNKLNGASAEPY
-742 L
+742 A

>member
-1 MAWLPGGLAELRW
+1 MANPRSCRRDAEGWLVLRASAGRGASRVVVSLPLAQVGVAWLPLSTASQNNSASTLRKQCQQRMAGGIP
-14 GALVA
+14 ALK
-19 LFVAALATL
+19 T
-28 AVYLVQYALLAL
+28 
-40 RRGRP
+40 
-45 APPAAAAPAE
+45 APG
-55 QRDELL
+55 
-61 EEGGSVLAWAL
+61 EEGSGTDRWC
-72 SRGSWRRQWRRAW
+72 GRQVENASAG
-85 VAALRAEAAERA
+85 VPEGMTSLPKQ

-106 DDPAEPLELAVKE
+106 DDLPEPLELAVKQ
-119 VTSVVKSAGEK
+119 VVSIVKSAQEK

-137 GDSVKFLVAVSA
+137 GDSVKFVVTVS
-149 PPPAAAEPQS
+149 PASPTAAEGQS
-159 YFVKLSPVH
+159 YSVKLSPLH

-176 DKGEDVKVEWF
+176 DKGEDVKVEWI
-187 LINTDEIN
+187 LINANETN
-195 FEIQPAV
+195 FEIQPTV
-202 QECSTGLVS
+202 QEG
-211 SQLLQAGITPIKSV
+211 
-225 EQIFLSADLICS
+225 
-237 LRGVQSSAESLKH
+237 
-250 HHKEQTAGTC
+250 QTAGTC
-260 AISETL
+260 AIPETL
-266 RDVLKNLFSSASPSV
+266 RDVLKNLFSSVSPSV
-281 VLSVRPADTKE
+281 VLSTRPTDIKE
-292 VQGTSPPKPPRAHE
+292 VQNVQNTSLLPQGTSPPKPPRAHE
-306 LRLLVRNIEVKL
+306 LKLLVKNIAVNL
-318 SDLRAAGST
+318 NDHSAAGST
-327 DLVCIVQ
+327 NLVCIVQ

-341 FSSSVAKNAAHPFWK
+341 FSSSVAKNAANPFWK

-371 LQIAED
+371 LEIVED
-377 GKLDSPFSGKVT
+377 GKLDSPLSAKVT

-394 FRKQPSGQH
+394 FRKQPSGQQ
-403 SFALTSGARESSSE
+403 SFALSSGASESSSE
-417 PGLGSI
+417 PGPGLGSV

-430 EPSELKAR
+430 EPSELKTW
-438 QVSSPVLATKI
+438 QVSSPVPATKI

-465 TAVRTKPRLEG
+465 TAVKTKPRLEG
-476 RASPLS
+476 RSSPLS

-491 KVKVTEKDFTVEAL
+491 KVKVIEKDFSIQAI

-567 SQDSEAS
+567 SQDSEAA
-574 LMMDY
+574 LLMDY

-585 SCREADPPTVEE
+585 SCPEADPPAAEE
-597 AVAKIASD
+597 AGAKATSD
-605 KKQPLSASER
+605 EKLSLGASEI
-615 VPGTDPQQSTH
+615 VPDADPQQSVH
-626 KTWGLENGSQQWDTS
+626 KAWGLENSSQQWDTN
-641 TLLDQTSEEISGSS
+641 TLLDQTCEEISVSS

-682 QHHQK
+682 RHHQK

-694 HNDLVFLQ
+694 HNDLVYLQ
-702 QPLSEESRKKG
+702 QPLSEETRKKG

-720 SKKLLSR
+720 NRKLLSK
-727 NKSKNKLNGASGEPY
+727 NKSKTRLNGASAEPFVQD
-742 L
+742 

>member
-1 MAWLPGGLAELRW
+1 
-14 GALVA
+14 
-19 LFVAALATL
+19 
-28 AVYLVQYALLAL
+28 
-40 RRGRP
+40 
-45 APPAAAAPAE
+45 
-55 QRDELL
+55 
-61 EEGGSVLAWAL
+61 
-72 SRGSWRRQWRRAW
+72 
-85 VAALRAEAAERA
+85 

-149 PPPAAAEPQS
+149 PPPAAAEAQS
-159 YFVKLSPVH
+159 YFVELSPVH

-187 LINTDEIN
+187 LINTNEIN

-202 QECSTGLVS
+202 QEG
-211 SQLLQAGITPIKSV
+211 
-225 EQIFLSADLICS
+225 
-237 LRGVQSSAESLKH
+237 
-250 HHKEQTAGTC
+250 QTAGTC

-281 VLSVRPADTKE
+281 VLSVRPAETKE
-292 VQGTSPPKPPRAHE
+292 VQNVQNTSLLPQGTSPPKPPRAHE
-306 LRLLVRNIEVKL
+306 LRLLVRNIAVEL
-318 SDLRAAGST
+318 SDPRAAGST
-327 DLVCIVQ
+327 GLVCIVE

-371 LQIAED
+371 LQMVED
-377 GKLDSPFSGKVT
+377 GKLDSPLSGKVT

-394 FRKQPSGQH
+394 FRKQPCGQH
-403 SFALTSGARESSSE
+403 SFALSSGAGESSPE

-430 EPSELKAR
+430 DPSELKAR

-476 RASPLS
+476 RSSPLGS
-482 TDSPVKTPV
+482 DSPVKTPV

-597 AVAKIASD
+597 AVAKITSD
-605 KKQPLSASER
+605 EKQLLGASER
-615 VPGTDPQQSTH
+615 DPGTDPQQSTH
-626 KTWGLENGSQQWDTS
+626 KAWALENGSQQWDTS
-641 TLLDQTSEEISGSS
+641 TLLDQTSEEVSGSS

-742 L
+742 

>member
-45 APPAAAAPAE
+45 APAAAAPPV

-72 SRGSWRRQWRRAW
+72 ARGSWRRQWRRAW

-119 VTSVVKSAGEK
+119 VNSVVKSAGEK

-202 QECSTGLVS
+202 QE
-211 SQLLQAGITPIKSV
+211 
-225 EQIFLSADLICS
+225 
-237 LRGVQSSAESLKH
+237 
-250 HHKEQTAGTC
+250 EQTAGTC

-292 VQGTSPPKPPRAHE
+292 AQNVQNTSLLPQGTSPPKPPRAHE

-341 FSSSVAKNAAHPFWK
+341 FFSSVAKNAAHPFWK

-371 LQIAED
+371 LQVVED
-377 GKLDSPFSGKVT
+377 GKLDSPLSGKVT

-394 FRKQPSGQH
+394 FKKQPSGQH
-403 SFALTSGARESSSE
+403 SFALSRARESSSE
-417 PGLGSI
+417 PELGSI

-430 EPSELKAR
+430 ESSELKAR

-585 SCREADPPTVEE
+585 SCREADPPAVEE
-597 AVAKIASD
+597 AVEKIPSD
-605 KKQPLSASER
+605 KKQPLSTSER
-615 VPGTDPQQSTH
+615 VPDTDPQQSTH

>member
-1 MAWLPGGLAELRW
+1 
-14 GALVA
+14 
-19 LFVAALATL
+19 
-28 AVYLVQYALLAL
+28 
-40 RRGRP
+40 
-45 APPAAAAPAE
+45 
-55 QRDELL
+55 
-61 EEGGSVLAWAL
+61 
-72 SRGSWRRQWRRAW
+72 
-85 VAALRAEAAERA
+85 

-149 PPPAAAEPQS
+149 PPPTAAEAQS

-187 LINTDEIN
+187 LINTEEIN

-202 QECSTGLVS
+202 QEVT
-211 SQLLQAGITPIKSV
+211 
-225 EQIFLSADLICS
+225 
-237 LRGVQSSAESLKH
+237 
-250 HHKEQTAGTC
+250 GTC

-281 VLSVRPADTKE
+281 ELSVRPADTKE
-292 VQGTSPPKPPRAHE
+292 VQNVQNTSLLPQGTSPPKPPRAHD
-306 LRLLVRNIEVKL
+306 LKLLVRNIAAEP

-327 DLVCIVQ
+327 DLVCIAQ

-371 LQIAED
+371 LQIVED
-377 GKLDSPFSGKVT
+377 GKLDSALSRQVT

-403 SFALTSGARESSSE
+403 SFALSSGAGESGSE

-476 RASPLS
+476 RSSPLS

-491 KVKVTEKDFTVEAL
+491 KVKVTEKDFIVEAL

-535 AIRQLSESAKQKLK
+535 AIRQLSQSAKQKLK

-597 AVAKIASD
+597 AVAKITSD
-605 KKQPLSASER
+605 KKQSLDASER

-626 KTWGLENGSQQWDTS
+626 KAWGLENGSQQWDTS
-641 TLLDQTSEEISGSS
+641 TLLDQTSEEMSGSS

-742 L
+742 

>member
-1 MAWLPGGLAELRW
+1 
-14 GALVA
+14 
-19 LFVAALATL
+19 
-28 AVYLVQYALLAL
+28 
-40 RRGRP
+40 
-45 APPAAAAPAE
+45 
-55 QRDELL
+55 
-61 EEGGSVLAWAL
+61 
-72 SRGSWRRQWRRAW
+72 AW

-137 GDSVKFLVAVSA
+137 GDAVKFLVAVSA
-149 PPPAAAEPQS
+149 PPPVAAEAQS

-187 LINTDEIN
+187 LINTNEIN

-202 QECSTGLVS
+202 QEVS
-211 SQLLQAGITPIKSV
+211 QGQ
-225 EQIFLSADLICS
+225 F
-237 LRGVQSSAESLKH
+237 
-250 HHKEQTAGTC
+250 GTC

-266 RDVLKNLFSSASPSV
+266 TDVLKNLFSSASPSV

-292 VQGTSPPKPPRAHE
+292 VENVQSTSLLPQGTSPPKPPRAHD
-306 LRLLVRNIEVKL
+306 LKLLVRNIAVKL

-371 LQIAED
+371 LQIVED
-377 GKLDSPFSGKVT
+377 GKLDSPLSGKVT

-403 SFALTSGARESSSE
+403 SFALSSRARESSSE
-417 PGLGSI
+417 PGAGLGSI

-476 RASPLS
+476 RSSPLS

-597 AVAKIASD
+597 AVAKITSD
-605 KKQPLSASER
+605 EKQSLGASEG
-615 VPGTDPQQSTH
+615 VPGSDPQQSTH
-626 KTWGLENGSQQWDTS
+626 KAWGLENGSQQWDTS

-702 QPLSEESRKKG
+702 QPLSEEGRKKG

-742 L
+742 

>member
-1 MAWLPGGLAELRW
+1 MAWLPGWLAELRW

-45 APPAAAAPAE
+45 PPAPAAPE
-55 QRDELL
+55 QQDELL

-149 PPPAAAEPQS
+149 PPPAAAEAQS

-195 FEIQPAV
+195 FEIQPAA
-202 QECSTGLVS
+202 QEG
-211 SQLLQAGITPIKSV
+211 
-225 EQIFLSADLICS
+225 
-237 LRGVQSSAESLKH
+237 
-250 HHKEQTAGTC
+250 QTAGTC

-266 RDVLKNLFSSASPSV
+266 TDVLKNLFSSASPSV
-281 VLSVRPADTKE
+281 ELSVRPADTKE

-306 LRLLVRNIEVKL
+306 LKLLVRNIAVEP

-327 DLVCIVQ
+327 NLVCIVQ

-371 LQIAED
+371 LQIVED
-377 GKLDSPFSGKVT
+377 GKLDSPLSGQVT

-394 FRKQPSGQH
+394 FRKQPCGQH
-403 SFALTSGARESSSE
+403 SFALSSSE
-417 PGLGSI
+417 PGPGLGSI
-423 SAEFSFI
+423 TAEFSFI

-476 RASPLS
+476 RSSPLS

-491 KVKVTEKDFTVEAL
+491 KVKVTEKDFIVEAL

-535 AIRQLSESAKQKLK
+535 AIRQLSQSAKQKLK

-597 AVAKIASD
+597 NVAKITSD
-605 KKQPLSASER
+605 KKQSLDASER

-702 QPLSEESRKKG
+702 QPLSEESRRKG
-713 GTLSRIL
+713 GTLSRML

-727 NKSKNKLNGASGEPY
+727 NKSKSKLNGASGEPY

>member
-1 MAWLPGGLAELRW
+1 
-14 GALVA
+14 
-19 LFVAALATL
+19 
-28 AVYLVQYALLAL
+28 
-40 RRGRP
+40 
-45 APPAAAAPAE
+45 
-55 QRDELL
+55 
-61 EEGGSVLAWAL
+61 
-72 SRGSWRRQWRRAW
+72 
-85 VAALRAEAAERA
+85 

-106 DDPAEPLELAVKE
+106 DDPAEPLGLAVKR
-119 VTSVVKSAGEK
+119 VISVVKSAQEK

-137 GDSVKFLVAVSA
+137 GDSVKFVVSA
-149 PPPAAAEPQS
+149 ATGKVCETVSQS
-159 YFVKLSPVH
+159 YSVKLSPLH

-187 LINTDEIN
+187 LINTDETN
-195 FEIQPAV
+195 FEIQPTV
-202 QECSTGLVS
+202 QEG
-211 SQLLQAGITPIKSV
+211 
-225 EQIFLSADLICS
+225 
-237 LRGVQSSAESLKH
+237 
-250 HHKEQTAGTC
+250 QTAGTC

-266 RDVLKNLFSSASPSV
+266 RDVLKNLFSSVSPSV
-281 VLSVRPADTKE
+281 VLSTRPTDIKE
-292 VQGTSPPKPPRAHE
+292 VQNVQNVNLLPQGTSPPKPPRAHE
-306 LRLLVRNIEVKL
+306 LKLLVKNIVVNL
-318 SDLRAAGST
+318 TDHSAAGST
-327 DLVCIVQ
+327 NLACIVQ
-334 LNDPMQK
+334 LDDPMQK
-341 FSSSVAKNAAHPFWK
+341 FSSSVAENAANPFWK

-371 LQIAED
+371 LQIVED
-377 GKLDSPFSGKVT
+377 GKLDSPLSAMVT

-394 FRKQPSGQH
+394 FRKQPSGQQ
-403 SFALTSGARESSSE
+403 SFALNGTASESSPE
-417 PGLGSI
+417 LGPGLGSI

-430 EPSELKAR
+430 EPSELKTW
-438 QVSSPVLATKI
+438 QVSSPVPATKI

-465 TAVRTKPRLEG
+465 TAVKTKPRLEG
-476 RASPLS
+476 RSSTLS

-491 KVKVTEKDFTVEAL
+491 KVKVIEKGFSVHAI

-567 SQDSEAS
+567 SQDSETA

-585 SCREADPPTVEE
+585 SCKEVDSPPMEE
-597 AVAKIASD
+597 AAAKITSE
-605 KKQPLSASER
+605 KLSLDASEV
-615 VPGTDPQQSTH
+615 VPDTDSQQSAH
-626 KTWGLENGSQQWDTS
+626 KAWGLENGSQPWDTS
-641 TLLDQTSEEISGSS
+641 TLLDQTCEEMSGSS

-682 QHHQK
+682 RHHQK

-694 HNDLVFLQ
+694 HNDLVYLQ
-702 QPLSEESRKKG
+702 QPLSEETRKKG

-720 SKKLLSR
+720 NRKLLSK
-727 NKSKNKLNGASGEPY
+727 NKSKNKLNGASAEPCV
-742 L
+742 

>member
-1 MAWLPGGLAELRW
+1 MAWLAGGLAGLRW

-28 AVYLVQYALLAL
+28 AAYLVQYVLLAL
-40 RRGRP
+40 RRRRRP
-45 APPAAAAPAE
+45 PPPPPPSPLPPPR
-55 QRDELL
+55 RDELL

-72 SRGSWRRQWRRAW
+72 SLGSWRRQWRRAW
-85 VAALRAEAAERA
+85 VAALRAEAAARA

-106 DDPAEPLELAVKE
+106 DDPPEPLELEVKQ
-119 VTSVVKSAGEK
+119 VLSVVKSAQEK

-137 GDSVKFLVAVSA
+137 GDSVKFIVTVSHTSPVAVGG
-149 PPPAAAEPQS
+149 QS
-159 YFVKLSPVH
+159 YSVKLSPVH

-176 DKGEDVKVEWF
+176 DKGDDVKVEWF
-187 LINTDEIN
+187 LINTNETN
-195 FEIQPAV
+195 FEIQPTV
-202 QECSTGLVS
+202 QEG
-211 SQLLQAGITPIKSV
+211 
-225 EQIFLSADLICS
+225 
-237 LRGVQSSAESLKH
+237 
-250 HHKEQTAGTC
+250 QTEGTR

-266 RDVLKNLFSSASPSV
+266 RDVLKNLFSSVSPSV
-281 VLSVRPADTKE
+281 VLSTRPTDIKE
-292 VQGTSPPKPPRAHE
+292 VQNVQNISLLPQGTSPPKPPRAHE
-306 LRLLVRNIEVKL
+306 LKLLVKNIAVNL
-318 SDLRAAGST
+318 TDHSAAGST
-327 DLVCIVQ
+327 NLACIVQ

-341 FSSSVAKNAAHPFWK
+341 FSSSVAKNAANPFWK

-371 LQIAED
+371 LQIVED
-377 GKLDSPFSGKVT
+377 GKLDSPLSAKVT

-394 FRKQPSGQH
+394 FRKQPSGQQ
-403 SFALTSGARESSSE
+403 SFALNSRASESSSE
-417 PGLGSI
+417 LGPRLGSI
-423 SAEFSFI
+423 SAEFFFI
-430 EPSELKAR
+430 EPNELKTW
-438 QVSSPVLATKI
+438 QVSSPVPATKI

-465 TAVRTKPRLEG
+465 TAVKTKPRLEG
-476 RASPLS
+476 RSSPLRP
-482 TDSPVKTPV
+482 DSPVKTPV
-491 KVKVTEKDFTVEAL
+491 KVKVIEKDVSSQAI

-561 VSKTSL
+561 VSKISL
-567 SQDSEAS
+567 SQDSEAA

-585 SCREADPPTVEE
+585 SCKEVNPPTVEE
-597 AVAKIASD
+597 AAGKVTSD
-605 KKQPLSASER
+605 ENLSLGASEI
-615 VPGTDPQQSTH
+615 VPDTDPQQSAH
-626 KTWGLENGSQQWDTS
+626 KAWGLENGSQQWDTS
-641 TLLDQTSEEISGSS
+641 TLLDQTCEEISGSS

-682 QHHQK
+682 RHHQK

-694 HNDLVFLQ
+694 HNDLVYLQ
-702 QPLSEESRKKG
+702 QPLSEETRKKG

-720 SKKLLSR
+720 NRKLLSK
-727 NKSKNKLNGASGEPY
+727 NKSKSKLNGASAEPY
-742 L
+742 A

>member
-1 MAWLPGGLAELRW
+1 AGLRPPLPAGRALEGSGVAAPLWSAMAWLPGGLAELRW

-45 APPAAAAPAE
+45 PPPPAPAPPV

-97 DSQLLTFEE
+97 DSELLTFEE

-149 PPPAAAEPQS
+149 PPPAAAEAQS

-168 LQLQLYVK
+168 LQLQVYVK

-187 LINTDEIN
+187 LINTNEIN

-202 QECSTGLVS
+202 QEG
-211 SQLLQAGITPIKSV
+211 
-225 EQIFLSADLICS
+225 
-237 LRGVQSSAESLKH
+237 
-250 HHKEQTAGTC
+250 QTTGTC
-260 AISETL
+260 AISETF

-292 VQGTSPPKPPRAHE
+292 VQNAQNTSLLHQGTSPPKPPRAHD
-306 LRLLVRNIEVKL
+306 LKLLMRNIAVKL

-371 LQIAED
+371 LQIVED

-403 SFALTSGARESSSE
+403 SFALHSKARESSSE
-417 PGLGSI
+417 PGPGLGSI

-476 RASPLS
+476 RSSHLS

-491 KVKVTEKDFTVEAL
+491 KVKVTEKDITVEAL

-597 AVAKIASD
+597 AVAKITSD
-605 KKQPLSASER
+605 EKQSLGASER
-615 VPGTDPQQSTH
+615 VPDTDPQQSTH
-626 KTWGLENGSQQWDTS
+626 EAWGLENGSQQWDTS

-694 HNDLVFLQ
+694 HNDLVYLQ

-727 NKSKNKLNGASGEPY
+727 NKSKSKLNGASGEPY

>member
-1 MAWLPGGLAELRW
+1 
-14 GALVA
+14 
-19 LFVAALATL
+19 
-28 AVYLVQYALLAL
+28 
-40 RRGRP
+40 
-45 APPAAAAPAE
+45 
-55 QRDELL
+55 RDELL

-149 PPPAAAEPQS
+149 PPPEAQS

-187 LINTDEIN
+187 LINTNEIN
-195 FEIQPAV
+195 FEIEPAV
-202 QECSTGLVS
+202 QEVT
-211 SQLLQAGITPIKSV
+211 
-225 EQIFLSADLICS
+225 
-237 LRGVQSSAESLKH
+237 
-250 HHKEQTAGTC
+250 GTC

-292 VQGTSPPKPPRAHE
+292 VQNVQSTSLLPQGTSPPKPPRAHD
-306 LRLLVRNIEVKL
+306 LKLLVRNIAAEL

-341 FSSSVAKNAAHPFWK
+341 FSSSVAKNAAHPSWK

-377 GKLDSPFSGKVT
+377 GKLDSPLPGKVT

-394 FRKQPSGQH
+394 FRKQPCGQQN
-403 SFALTSGARESSSE
+403 FALSSGAGESSSE

-430 EPSELKAR
+430 EPNELKAR

-476 RASPLS
+476 RSSPLS

-491 KVKVTEKDFTVEAL
+491 KVKVTEKDFIVEAL

-597 AVAKIASD
+597 AVGKITSE
-605 KKQPLSASER
+605 KKESLGASEG

-626 KTWGLENGSQQWDTS
+626 KAWGLENGSQQWDTS

-702 QPLSEESRKKG
+702 QPLAEESRKKG

-727 NKSKNKLNGASGEPY
+727 NKSKSKLNGASGEPY
-742 L
+742 